1 MSESPGKK
9 AFKRLL
15 RNKSAVFGM
24 VVIILSVILAILGYA
39 ITPDSTPLAN
49 DQVLEISNKEPGF
62 TITMLHKRKNV
73 PIEQRNFFSKMF
85 SGQPNPYDLVPI
97 NGYEVKGD
105 SLLVQAYAG
114 SSDRSD
120 PQMFALADVV
130 FELDAS
136 DPQPNTSNGRVTYK
150 HYDGSMG
157 SASIDSLQQIVTT
170 NLIYDKTYPMGTDR
184 FGRDV
189 LSRLII
195 GVRISLFV
203 GLVAVF
209 ISLVLGITLGALAGY
224 YGGVVDDLIMW
235 LINVVWSIPTI
246 LLVFGISFALGKG
259 DVTFNIFGWSITAS
273 MAFLGL
279 FSAIGLTMWVE
290 TARVVRGQVLSVKAE
305 QFVEASQSMGF
316 SDARTIFR
324 HILPN
329 IIGPIIVIS
338 AANFATAILVEAG
351 LSYLGL
357 GVESTVPTWGRMLSE
372 NYGYI
377 ISESKSYLAL
387 TPGIAIML
395 MVLAFNLI
403 GNGLRDALDIKTS
416 LQGNR

>member
-24 VVIILSVILAILGYA
+24 AVILFSVLLAILGYA

-62 TITMLHKRKNV
+62 TVAMLNKKKNV
-73 PIEQRNFFSKMF
+73 PVAERNFLMKMI
-85 SGQPNPYDLVPI
+85 SGQPNPYDLIPV
-97 NGYEVKGD
+97 NGFEMQGD
-105 SLLVQAYAG
+105 SILLQTYAG
-114 SSDRSD
+114 SKDRSD
-120 PQMFALADVV
+120 ERSLALADVV

-136 DPQPNTSNGRVTYK
+136 DPQLETRNNRVYFK
-150 HYDGSMG
+150 LYDGTKG
-157 SASIDSLQQIVTT
+157 SAGIDSLQQVVQSQ
-170 NLIYDKTYPMGTDR
+170 LISDKTYPMGTDR
-184 FGRDV
+184 FGRDM

-203 GLVAVF
+203 GLIAVA
-209 ISLVLGITLGALAGY
+209 ISLALGITLGALAGY
-224 YGGVVDDLIMW
+224 YGGVVDELIMW

-246 LLVFGISFALGKG
+246 LLVFGISFAVGRG
-259 DVTFNIFGWSITAS
+259 FW
-273 MAFLGL
+273 GL

-290 TARVVRGQVLSVKAE
+290 TARVVRGQVMSIKAE
-305 QFVEASQSMGF
+305 QFVEASSSLGF
-316 SDARTIFR
+316 SDMRTIFR

-329 IIGPIIVIS
+329 ILGPIIVIS

>member
-1 MSESPGKK
+1 
-9 AFKRLL
+9 
-15 RNKSAVFGM
+15 M
-24 VVIILSVILAILGYA
+24 VVIIAAVVIAILGYT

-49 DQVLEISNKEPGF
+49 DQVLEINNKEPGF
-62 TITMLHKRKNV
+62 TITMLNRRKNV
-73 PIEQRNFFSKMF
+73 PVADKGFFATMF
-85 SGQPNPYDLVPI
+85 SGQPNPYDLLPI
-97 NGYEVKGD
+97 NGYELQGD
-105 SLLVQAYAG
+105 SILVQAYAG
-114 SSDRSD
+114 SKDRSE
-120 PQMFALADVV
+120 PTKYALADVV
-130 FELDAS
+130 FALDAS
-136 DPQPNTSNGRVTYK
+136 DPQLQTTGGRVSYNL
-150 HYDGSMG
+150 YDGERG
-157 SASIDSLQQIVTT
+157 STSIDSLQQVVTSE
-170 NLIYDKTYPMGTDR
+170 LIADKTYPMGTDR
-184 FGRDV
+184 FGRDM

-203 GLVAVF
+203 GLIAVL
-209 ISLVLGITLGALAGY
+209 ISLALGITLGALAGY
-224 YGGVVDDLIMW
+224 YGGTVDDVIMW

-246 LLVFGISFALGKG
+246 LLVFGISFAIGRG
-259 DVTFNIFGWSITAS
+259 DMPIDWNI
-273 MAFLGL
+273 LGL
-279 FSAIGLTMWVE
+279 HIHTTINLGFWGLFAAIGLTMWVE
-290 TARVVRGQVLSVKAE
+290 TARVVRGQVMTVKAE
-305 QFVEASQSMGF
+305 QFVEASSSLGF
-316 SDARTIFR
+316 SDARTIFK

-329 IIGPIIVIS
+329 ILGPIIVIS

-387 TPGIAIML
+387 MPGIAIML